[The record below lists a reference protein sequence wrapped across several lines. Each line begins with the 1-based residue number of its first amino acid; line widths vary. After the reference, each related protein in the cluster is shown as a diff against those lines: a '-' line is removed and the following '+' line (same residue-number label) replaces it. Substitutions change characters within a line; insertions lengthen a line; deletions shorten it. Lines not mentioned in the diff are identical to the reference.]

1 MSKLTIVMYHYVR
14 DLRHSRYPEIKGLQ
28 TELFEQQIAYIARRY
43 NPISAYDLIEA
54 VVGGEELP
62 PKAILLTFD
71 DAYTDHFKSVFPTLE
86 RARIPACFFPPA
98 KCILDHKVLDVNKIH
113 FILASVSNK
122 KDLVAAIYQ
131 SVHQNRAA
139 YGLDPIETYWERL
152 AIANRRDPA
161 EVVFVKRMLQ
171 RELPRAL
178 RKILTDALFKTFV
191 TDDELAFAQELYMSV
206 DQIVLLQSTG
216 MYIGNHG
223 FEHYWLDSLSENQQ
237 RREIDL
243 SLNFLRTIGSDTDRW
258 IMCYPYGAY
267 DKTTLRILRE
277 KNCTVGLTT
286 RVDIANI
293 STDDPLILPRIDT
306 NDLPKSAD
314 AAPNEWMKKA

>member
-1 MSKLTIVMYHYVR
+1 MSNLTIVMYHYVR
-14 DLRHSRYPEIKGLQ
+14 DLGHSRYPEIKGLQ
-28 TELFEQQIAYIARRY
+28 TELFEQQIAYIAKRY
-43 NPISAYDLIEA
+43 NPISAYDLMEA

-71 DAYTDHFKSVFPTLE
+71 DAYIDHFKSVFPRLE
-86 RARIPACFFPPA
+86 KANIPACFFPPA
-98 KCILDHKVLDVNKIH
+98 KCILEHKVLDVNKIH
-113 FILASVSNK
+113 FILASVANK
-122 KDLVAAIYQ
+122 NDLVAAIYR
-131 SVHQNRAA
+131 SVQQNRTA
-139 YGLDPIETYWERL
+139 YGLDPIEVYWERL
-152 AIANRRDPA
+152 AIENRRDPA

-171 RELPRAL
+171 RELPTAL
-178 RKILTDALFKTFV
+178 RSILTETLFKTFV
-191 TDDELAFAQELYMSV
+191 TADELDFAQELYMSV
-206 DQIVLLQSTG
+206 DQIALLHSAG
-216 MYIGNHG
+216 MYVGNHG
-223 FEHYWLDSLSENQQ
+223 FEHYWLDSLSEYQQ

-277 KNCTVGLTT
+277 KNCTIGLTT
-286 RVDIANI
+286 RADIANT
-293 STDDPLILPRIDT
+293 STDDPLILPRLDT